1 MALRIFVDNVFRQ
14 VIECHLLRFLPVIF
28 CPEGVAIY
36 KDEDLERV
44 AAKAPENIKQRKRL
58 RDLHKKL
65 ECSLINLRR

>member
-1 MALRIFVDNVFRQ
+1 MALRIFVDNVSRQ
-14 VIECHLLRFLPVIF
+14 VIERHLLRLLPMTF

-36 KDEDLERV
+36 KDKDLERV
-44 AAKAPENIKQRKRL
+44 AAESPEKIKKRMEL